1 MKKLSIITKVILIN
15 ILVMAFFLVI
25 FIWQNYL
32 TVAKQLDELGDEK
45 LSSIVRTLEPLV
57 SINLSLGLKENYVTA
72 IENIILNY
80 KEIVTITLF
89 DENEQ
94 VIYTNNRTINSI
106 ESTKEVSIKLKDS
119 LLKTPIGTMRVY
131 YTFADISNKLLDDF
145 KIFLFYM
152 FLFFLL
158 SLFISIVLIKKN
170 LYPLEILKNTMM
182 NYSFNDKIVFEKMSG
197 QNEIVVINNSVKQ
210 MIERIEKE
218 VDTRII
224 YEKNIMQRNRL
235 ASMGEMIDNIA
246 HQWRQPLM
254 KINSILLN
262 IDRMSELNKLE
273 QPYLSQ
279 KIIEA
284 SETVFYMSETIDVF
298 REFVN
303 PNKIKQK
310 FEVTQTISQAIKFM
324 HSSFHDIDVTFSSNA
339 KLHVNGVENEL
350 TQVLL
355 SLFSNSK
362 EIFEMKKIQNKEID
376 VDIFQEQK
384 NIIITI
390 KDNAG
395 GIKDEFISKIFDPY
409 FTTKYKS
416 GGTGMGLYICKIIV
430 TNSFEGSIDVENLK
444 DGALFKLT
452 LKGMLNE

>member
-131 YTFADISNKLLDDF
+131 YTFADISNKLLNDF

-170 LYPLEILKNTMM
+170 LYPLEILKNKMM